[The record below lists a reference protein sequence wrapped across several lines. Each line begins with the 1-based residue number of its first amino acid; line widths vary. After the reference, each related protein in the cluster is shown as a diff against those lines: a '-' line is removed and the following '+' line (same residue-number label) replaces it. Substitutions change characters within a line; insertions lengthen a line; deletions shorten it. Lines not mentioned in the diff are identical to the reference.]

1 MIINELHS
9 RLTAKDWRR
18 VVGGA
23 NIEDGTSRD
32 LENYLCCKKLKF
44 YLHVR
49 DRFDE
54 ERVIL
59 NF

>member
-23 NIEDGTSRD
+23 NIEDGTSRTIYVAR
-32 LENYLCCKKLKF
+32 N
-44 YLHVR
+44 
-49 DRFDE
+49 
-54 ERVIL
+54 
-59 NF
+59 